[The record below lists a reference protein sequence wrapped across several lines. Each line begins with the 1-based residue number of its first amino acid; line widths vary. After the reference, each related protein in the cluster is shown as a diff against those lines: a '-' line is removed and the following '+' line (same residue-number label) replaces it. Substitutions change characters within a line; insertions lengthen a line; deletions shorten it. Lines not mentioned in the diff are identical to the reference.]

1 MAASSA
7 GGTAAVGRRRHR
19 RRAVMSEINVTPF
32 VDVMLVLLIIFMVA
46 APLLTVS
53 IPIDLPEAKG
63 GTPAKTTTVQL
74 IVSAHKLGGS
84 CNSSFEVYLGETP
97 IDLKELEA
105 KIKAVKE
112 NGSADLSR
120 NIKLRGDKE
129 VCYADIMRILGRI
142 KNAGFGADVEI
153 IPEREG

>member
-1 MAASSA
+1 MAASSLGMA
-7 GGTAAVGRRRHR
+7 GPAGKRRRR
-19 RRAVMSEINVTPF
+19 RSPVMSEINVTPF
-32 VDVMLVLLIIFMVA
+32 VDVILVLLIIFMVA

-74 IVSAHKLGGS
+74 IVSAHKTSGT
-84 CNSSFEVYLGETP
+84 CNSAFEVYLGETLIP
-97 IDLKELEA
+97 ISELEA

-112 NGSADLSR
+112 SGSQELSR
-120 NIKLRGDKE
+120 NIKLRGDKD

-142 KNAGFGADVEI
+142 KNAGFGADIEI

>member
-1 MAASSA
+1 MAAS
-7 GGTAAVGRRRHR
+7 GPNGAVTIGKRRHR
-19 RRAVMSEINVTPF
+19 RRAMMSEINVTPF

-46 APLLTVS
+46 APLMTVS

-63 GTPAKTTTVQL
+63 GTPAKTTAVQL

-84 CNSSFEVYLGETP
+84 CNSSFEIYLGETT
-97 IDLKELEA
+97 IDLKDLEA

-112 NGSADLSR
+112 SGSGDLSR

-142 KNAGFGADVEI
+142 KDAGFGADVEI